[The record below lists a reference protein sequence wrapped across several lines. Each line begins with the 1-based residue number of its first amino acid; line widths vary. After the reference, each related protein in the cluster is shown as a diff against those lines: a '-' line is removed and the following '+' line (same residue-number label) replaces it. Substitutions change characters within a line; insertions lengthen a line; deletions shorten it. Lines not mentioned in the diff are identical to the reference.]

1 MNKRRVVI
9 TGIGGVCSVGH
20 TMPEI
25 WESLKAGVSGCGM
38 ITQFDSANFKTH
50 FACEVK
56 DFAPECLDRKLLQR
70 TDRNTQF
77 AMASVYEAMA
87 DSRLDLD
94 TVDKERFGCV
104 WGTGMGG
111 LRTFE
116 DGMMEYGSQYRL
128 NPHFSSL
135 FLPKV
140 ISNMPAAQIS
150 ITFGLLGPNYAT
162 VSACA
167 SSGHSIVD
175 AMHYIQLGDADLMVA
190 GGSEAAVTEGGIG
203 SFNAMHA
210 LSTRNDSPKTASRP
224 FSASRD
230 GFVLGEGGAALILE
244 EYEHA
249 KARGAHIYAELAG
262 AGVGADAYH
271 ITAPNPSGSGAVHV
285 MKQALKN
292 AGVELTEV
300 DYINTHGTSTT
311 LGDIAEVR
319 AIEQVFGEYATQIN
333 ISSTKSMTG
342 HLLGGAGA
350 LEAAI
355 SALVVENDLVPPTI
369 NHADDDVDPEL
380 NPALNFTFNKPQE
393 RDVHVALSNS
403 FGFGGHNVCL
413 LLKKM

>member
-1 MNKRRVVI
+1 MNNRRVVI
-9 TGIGGVCSVGH
+9 TGIGGVCSVGNS
-20 TMPEI
+20 MPQI
-25 WESLKAGVSGCGM
+25 WSALQEGTSGCGE
-38 ITQFDSANFKTH
+38 ITCFDTTNFKTR
-50 FACEVK
+50 FACQVK
-56 DFAPECLDRKLLQR
+56 DFAPACLDRKLMQR

-77 AMASVYEAMA
+77 AMASVYEALA
-87 DSRLDLD
+87 DSKLDMEA
-94 TVDKERFGCV
+94 VDKERFGCV

-111 LRTFE
+111 LKTFE
-116 DGMMEYGSQYRL
+116 DGMMEYGTQYRL

-135 FLPKV
+135 FLPKL
-140 ISNMPAAQIS
+140 IANMPAAQIS

-175 AMHYIQLGDADLMVA
+175 AMHYIQLGDADIMIA

-210 LSTRNDSPKTASRP
+210 LSTRNDSPATASRP

-230 GFVLGEGGAALILE
+230 GFVLGEGGAALVLE
-244 EYEHA
+244 DYDHA
-249 KARGAHIYAELAG
+249 VARGAHIYAELAA

-271 ITAPNPSGSGAVHV
+271 ITAPDPSGAGAVHV
-285 MKQALKN
+285 MKQAVKK
-292 AGVELTEV
+292 AGLSLSDV

-311 LGDIAEVR
+311 LGDIAEAH
-319 AIEQVFGEYATQIN
+319 AIDTLFGEHAPNIN

-355 SALVVENDLVPPTI
+355 SALVVENDIVPPTI
-369 NHADDDVDPEL
+369 NHADDDVDL
-380 NPALNFTFNKPQE
+380 QINPKLNFTFNKPQH
-393 RDVHVALSNS
+393 RTVNVALSNS

-413 LLKKM
+413 LLKKI